1 MKAFSIE
8 EMENCLEIG
17 RNIQAMIDND
27 EIEVEDSKDAFMF
40 ALQLAVEFEK
50 EHPDSEDYYGDLD
63 EFMSKRIL
71 EEYGAE

>member
-1 MKAFSIE
+1 MKAFTVE
-8 EMENCLEIG
+8 EMENIFEIG

-27 EIEVEDSKDAFMF
+27 EIEIEDSKDAFMF

-50 EHPDSEDYYGDLD
+50 EHPDSEDYYSELD

-71 EEYGAE
+71 EEFKRD